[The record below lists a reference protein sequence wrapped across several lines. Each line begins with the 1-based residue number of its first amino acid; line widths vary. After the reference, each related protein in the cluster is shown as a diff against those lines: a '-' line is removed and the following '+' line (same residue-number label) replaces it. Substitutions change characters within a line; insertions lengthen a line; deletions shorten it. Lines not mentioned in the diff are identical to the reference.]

1 MYFMELI
8 WQTRRTQNIS
18 SIGLFYNNWEI
29 LLGRC
34 LTVKNQWRLS
44 QEAKEDPELKT
55 LYWRNGKLSVFL

>member
-1 MYFMELI
+1 MRFMKLI

-29 LLGRC
+29 LLGKC

-44 QEAKEDPELKT
+44 QEAKEDPERKSFV
-55 LYWRNGKLSVFL
+55 WINGK